1 MTADKNLF
9 LNKYVT
15 DVKYKLQGE
24 HPIEVVSK
32 DTQTGQFLVF
42 RAKWAIMTFSIGV
55 LESDHVEFHPPLPA
69 WKSEV
74 IYMFKMTRYIKIFIK
89 FPKDIPA
96 FWDDNHYIMY
106 VDPHA
111 RGKFQV
117 WQNLEARGKYYPR
130 GTNVLLCT
138 VLGGYY
144 DTVSSWSKDQVME
157 ELYRVLREMYGDK
170 AVPPEDILIPDWHTN
185 PLFFGSY
192 SNWPIGV
199 DRTVFDNLDAP
210 IGHLYMAGE
219 ACSQNYNG
227 YLHGAL
233 ERFDASS
240 LSSL

>member
-1 MTADKNLF
+1 MTAGKNLI

-15 DVKYKLQGE
+15 DVKYKLQGDY
-24 HPIEVVSK
+24 PIEVVAK
-32 DTQTGQFLVF
+32 DTQTGKFMVF
-42 RAKWAIMTFSIGV
+42 RAKWAVMTFSIGV

-89 FPKDIPA
+89 FPDDITA

-106 VDPHA
+106 VDPHV

-144 DTVSSWSKDQVME
+144 DTVSSWSKEQVME

-170 AVPPEDILIPDWHTN
+170 AVRPEDILVPDWHTN

-233 ERFDASS
+233 ER
-240 LSSL
+240 